1 MGKYDRIM
9 KLLVDGNP
17 RAIVQFVLQRLQLTR
32 GLIIKV
38 DGIEVLGQLS
48 TEFQGTEADADGL
61 LLVTTEDGR
70 QFLVHIE
77 FQRKR
82 DPLMGDRL
90 LDYCLRARRKHS
102 PKNGPPL
109 PILSCVIFLIDDGQV
124 PEPPLTWELF
134 DGQKNLVFDY
144 VCIKLWET
152 PREELLALNQP
163 GLLPLSLLTKGEV
176 NRIIVKEMFDELLAN
191 KLNDLLPVG
200 QTIAT
205 WVLGATDL
213 AWLKREYHKMLD
225 FFKDSPAYEWMT
237 EDARKEGREE
247 GREEIRT
254 QLQRA
259 LDVFRQT
266 VVGLVAE
273 RSPKLVRL
281 AKKQVAAVE
290 NPEKLQKAVLL
301 ISSAKEDNEVARL
314 LADLDESE
322 D

>member
-1 MGKYDRIM
+1 
-9 KLLVDGNP
+9 
-17 RAIVQFVLQRLQLTR
+17 
-32 GLIIKV
+32 
-38 DGIEVLGQLS
+38 
-48 TEFQGTEADADGL
+48 
-61 LLVTTEDGR
+61 
-70 QFLVHIE
+70 
-77 FQRKR
+77 
-82 DPLMGDRL
+82 
-90 LDYCLRARRKHS
+90 
-102 PKNGPPL
+102 
-109 PILSCVIFLIDDGQV
+109 V

-237 EDARKEGREE
+237 EDAREE
-247 GREEIRT
+247 ERQRSLEERQQNLEI
-254 QLQRA
+254 L
-259 LDVFRQT
+259 RQT
-266 VVGLVAE
+266 IVMQIAA
-273 RSPKLVRL
+273 RFPKLERL
-281 AKKQVAAVE
+281 AKKQVRAI
-290 NPEKLQKAVLL
+290 NDIKAVQQTLL
-301 ISSAKEDNEVARL
+301 RYNLAKNADDVEAL
-314 LADLDESE
+314 LLDIDEK
-322 D
+322 DGN